1 MGREDREGYR
11 KAFEIIYRD
20 YYDRA
25 FKKACLIA
33 HDRAL
38 GEDVVH
44 EAFVRL
50 WRWMPRLSEVHN
62 FPAWFDTVVTNAAL
76 DILKKKREV
85 PLSSLDATL
94 YDDSLNL
101 ATLST
106 HPEEGMLAGE
116 EVALVH
122 RALETLR
129 PELRLI
135 VILKYGEGLSGPQI
149 AQMLGC
155 PVGTVKSRLR
165 RALDALRRLFGSIP
179 ERCKQVAGGS
189 PKGGGVR

>member
-25 FKKACLIA
+25 FKKACLIT

-76 DILKKKREV
+76 DILKKEREV

-101 ATLST
+101 VTLST

-135 VILKYGEGLSGPQI
+135 IILKYGEGLSGPQI
-149 AQMLGC
+149 AQMRVPGGNGEVKVAPGTGC
-155 PVGTVKSRLR
+155 HAPPFWLDS
-165 RALDALRRLFGSIP
+165 RAL
-179 ERCKQVAGGS
+179 
-189 PKGGGVR
+189 